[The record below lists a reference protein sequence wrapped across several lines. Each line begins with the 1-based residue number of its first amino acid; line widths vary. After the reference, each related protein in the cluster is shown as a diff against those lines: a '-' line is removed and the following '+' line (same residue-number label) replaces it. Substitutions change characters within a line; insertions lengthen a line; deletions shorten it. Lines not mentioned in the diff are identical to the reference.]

1 MNNKLA
7 SPPIIF
13 TVCSINHLANAIVL
27 GDSLKIQH
35 PDYDFQIGLVDNQSN
50 IPKNIQS
57 SYPITEV
64 NSLNIKGFEEMSEH
78 YTHEEILA
86 DCKPFFSEYFFQ
98 KTNKLIFIDCT
109 SVIFQSIS
117 FISDIL
123 DQSNIILT
131 PQLLFANKH
140 HNEKL
145 ILNSGIY
152 HAGFIGLKKSDETL
166 KFLKWWGKNTS
177 TKGFKDLCKGL
188 NTDQLWLEHVPAMY
202 EGVYILKEAGVN
214 IGNWNQPER
223 NIMQLKLAS
232 ELYSINYRDGQFPK
246 EYIEKLKKYSHKK
259 LSKIKPTF
267 GIEDS
272 NKPTLGK
279 TIAREIRTLNNL
291 LDLIIDK
298 FVS

>member
-1 MNNKLA
+1 MA
-7 SPPIIF
+7 STIIF
-13 TVCSINHLANAIVL
+13 TVCSINQLANAMVL
-27 GDSLKIQH
+27 GDSLKTH
-35 PDYDFQIGLVDNQSN
+35 NSDYHFQIGLVDKQSN
-50 IPKNIQS
+50 IRTNIQS
-57 SYPITEV
+57 PYPIIEV
-64 NSLNIKGFEEMSEH
+64 NSLNIKGFVEMSERF
-78 YTHEEILA
+78 THEEFVA
-86 DCKPFFSEYFFQ
+86 DCKPFFAEYFLE
-98 KTNKLIFIDCT
+98 KTEKLIFLDCT
-109 SVIFQSIS
+109 SVIIQSIT
-117 FISDIL
+117 FVSDL
-123 DQSNIILT
+123 LNHSNIVLT

-140 HNEKL
+140 PNEKL

-152 HAGFIGLKKSDETL
+152 HAGFIGFKKSDETF

-214 IGNWNQPER
+214 IGYWNQSER
-223 NIMQLKLAS
+223 NITQLKLAS
-232 ELYSINYRDGQFPK
+232 KLYSINYRDRQFPK
-246 EYIEKLKKYSHKK
+246 EYIEKLNKYSQKK

-279 TIAREIRTLNNL
+279 TIARKIRTLNNMV
-291 LDLIIDK
+291 DLILDK

>member
-1 MNNKLA
+1 M
-7 SPPIIF
+7 
-13 TVCSINHLANAIVL
+13 VL
-27 GDSLKIQH
+27 GDSLKTH
-35 PDYDFQIGLVDNQSN
+35 NSDYHFQIGLVDKQSN
-50 IPKNIQS
+50 IRTNIQS
-57 SYPITEV
+57 PYPIIEV
-64 NSLNIKGFEEMSEH
+64 NSLNIKGFVEMSERF
-78 YTHEEILA
+78 THEEFVA
-86 DCKPFFSEYFFQ
+86 DCKPFFAEYFLE
-98 KTNKLIFIDCT
+98 KTEKLIFLDCT
-109 SVIFQSIS
+109 SVIIQSIT
-117 FISDIL
+117 FVSDL
-123 DQSNIILT
+123 LNHSNIVLT

-140 HNEKL
+140 PNEKL

-152 HAGFIGLKKSDETL
+152 HAGFIGFKKSDETF

-214 IGNWNQPER
+214 IGYWNQSER
-223 NIMQLKLAS
+223 NITQLKLAS
-232 ELYSINYRDGQFPK
+232 KLYSINYRDRQFPK
-246 EYIEKLKKYSHKK
+246 EYIEKLNKYSQKK

-279 TIAREIRTLNNL
+279 TIARKIRTLNNMV
-291 LDLIIDK
+291 DLILDK

>member
-1 MNNKLA
+1 MA
-7 SPPIIF
+7 SPIIF
-13 TVCSINHLANAIVL
+13 TVCSINQLANAIVL
-27 GDSLKIQH
+27 GDSLKIQNS
-35 PDYDFQIGLVDNQSN
+35 DYHFQIGLVDKQSN
-50 IPKNIQS
+50 IPTNIQS
-57 SYPITEV
+57 PYPIIEV
-64 NSLNIKGFEEMSEH
+64 NLLNIKGFGEMSER
-78 YTHEEILA
+78 YTHEELVA
-86 DCKPFFSEYFFQ
+86 NCKPFFTEYFLQ
-98 KTNKLIFIDCT
+98 KTEKLIFIDCT

-117 FISDIL
+117 FVSDIL

-131 PQLLFANKH
+131 PQLLFANVH
-140 HNEKL
+140 PDEKQ

-202 EGVYILKEAGVN
+202 DGVYILKEAGVN
-214 IGNWNQPER
+214 IGYWNQPER
-223 NIMQLKLAS
+223 NITQLKLAS
-232 ELYSINYRDGQFPK
+232 KLYSINYRDGQFPK

-272 NKPTLGK
+272 NKPTLAK
-279 TIAREIRTLNNL
+279 TIAMKIRTLNNIV
-291 LDLIIDK
+291 DLIIDN
-298 FVS
+298 FFS